1 MEILALC
8 IAVIALALSLSVY
21 YRGRGHN
28 NLGTMERALKQKL
41 ERLSVL
47 AQQATENLAARVSSR
62 YERHLRMIAYLQSR
76 VAALKAEALEEIR
89 EDLGGITQEL
99 DRLAERARR
108 ELKDFKAGLDF
119 TRLEME
125 VGLRLALD
133 DAKAH
138 LKLIEAKRELV
149 LARMAALRND
159 LVEAEARMEAALRLI
174 DEARSL
180 AVGYHENL
188 AALQQQAQV
197 MLAAIGKTADA
208 TRAAI
213 EAILKRCDHLLQES
227 SAPQAGAKSAA

>member
-1 MEILALC
+1 MEIVVLC
-8 IAVIALALSLSVY
+8 IAVIALILSLLVY
-21 YRGRGHN
+21 YRARDHN
-28 NLGTMERALKQKL
+28 NLRTMERALKQKL
-41 ERLSVL
+41 RRLSIL
-47 AQQATENLAARVSSR
+47 AQQATEDVAARVRTR
-62 YERHLRMIAYLQSR
+62 YDRHLRMIAYLQSR
-76 VAALKAEALEEIR
+76 VAALKEEALEEIR
-89 EDLGGITQEL
+89 ENLGDITQEL
-99 DRLAERARR
+99 ERLAERARR

-174 DEARSL
+174 DEASSL

-188 AALQQQAQV
+188 VALQQQARV
-197 MLAAIGKTADA
+197 MLAAIGKRADA
-208 TRAAI
+208 MCAAV
-213 EAILKRCDHLLQES
+213 EGILERCDQLLQEI
-227 SAPQAGAKSAA
+227 SAPHAGAKNAA